1 MSGDGSSRRLRPAE
15 RRLLLVLGLPTLT
28 MAFSTTAVST
38 YLPVVARRFTAS
50 EIAIG
55 LILAGEGLMALVV
68 PLIAGTWSD
77 TLRARGGSR
86 LTFMLAGMPL
96 AVCALA
102 PMGLVGALPAMG
114 ALVAAFFAGNF
125 FSYEPYRALYP
136 DLLDNEIVG
145 RAQGTQAVWRG
156 CGTVLALA
164 GGGVML
170 SVWSGLPFVAGAALE
185 AVGAVTLA
193 LLLPRVSERA
203 RGRRLWPA
211 RAQLH
216 RDALD
221 ALRKA
226 WELLDGHREL
236 RLYLVANVLWELSLG
251 ALKTFI
257 VLYVTRGL
265 GRSLSAAS
273 LIIGAVAVVIL
284 AGAVTSGRLGDRYG
298 EIRVMRWGLWLY
310 GCALAVLIFTHAEDV
325 LIAAAPIV
333 AFGGGLTMT
342 LPYAILVPLMP
353 DDSHGMLTGF
363 YSLSR
368 GLGVMLG
375 PLLAGV
381 AIQLLHGPFAAT
393 HGYAAM
399 WIVSSGSILASIPV
413 LNRLCSRLRR
423 GVVGG
428 RPRTAAESGG

>member
-1 MSGDGSSRRLRPAE
+1 M
-15 RRLLLVLGLPTLT
+15 LLVLGLPTLT
-28 MAFSTTAVST
+28 MAFSSTVVST

-55 LILAGEGLMALVV
+55 LILAGEGLTALVV
-68 PLIAGTWSD
+68 PLLAGTWSD
-77 TLRARGGSR
+77 ALRARGGSR
-86 LTFMLAGMPL
+86 LTFMLAGMPV

-102 PMGLVGALPAMG
+102 PLGLVHALPAMG
-114 ALVAAFFAGNF
+114 ALVATFFAGNF

-136 DLLDNEIVG
+136 DLLANEVVG

-156 CGTVLALA
+156 CGTILALA

-170 SVWSGLPFVAGAALE
+170 SAWSGLPFVAGAALE
-185 AVGAVTLA
+185 AAGAATLA
-193 LLLPRVSERA
+193 TLLPRVSESS
-203 RGRRLWPA
+203 RGHRLWPA
-211 RAQLH
+211 RAQLR
-216 RDALD
+216 RDTRDVLA
-221 ALRKA
+221 KA
-226 WELLDGHREL
+226 HELLREHGEL
-236 RLYLVANVLWELSLG
+236 RLYLLANVLWELSLG

-257 VLYVTRGL
+257 VLYVTKGL

-284 AGAVTSGRLGDRYG
+284 TGAVASGRLGDRYG

-310 GCALAVLIFTHAEDV
+310 GCALAVLIFTRAEAA
-325 LIAAAPIV
+325 LIAAAPVV

-381 AIQLLHGPFAAT
+381 AIELLRGPFAST
-393 HGYAAM
+393 HGYGAM
-399 WIVSSGSILASIPV
+399 WIVSAGAILASIPV
-413 LNRLCSRLRR
+413 LTQLGSQLRGR
-423 GVVGG
+423 GGAG
-428 RPRTAAESGG
+428 RAQRRPRTRADERPAR